1 MNIYFLV
8 EGKRTEKKVY
18 PKWLS
23 FLIPKLKRVNTH
35 NQIENNNYYI
45 FSANGFPSLLHNH
58 LPNSVSD
65 INEHSNF
72 DYFVICI
79 DGDDEGVENRRNEIT
94 DFMTENEIIL
104 NSETKI
110 EIIVQNKCFETWF
123 LGNPKLFKQNPQSES
138 MKEFNQFYNVK
149 TDDPELMEKPIDFD
163 ASTSIYHSKYLQEI
177 FWERNINYSKNNPTE
192 VIEEYFVNEL
202 IKRNEETG
210 HLKSF
215 KYFIDFC
222 SKIRKETEK

>member
-8 EGKRTEKKVY
+8 EGKKTEPKVY

-23 FLIPKLKRVNTH
+23 FLIPKLEKVSSPNKA
-35 NQIENNNYYI
+35 EKNNYYM

-58 LPNSVSD
+58 LPNSVLD
-65 INEHSNF
+65 INENNVF

-79 DGDDEGVENRRNEIT
+79 DADDEGVENRRNEIIN
-94 DFMTENEIIL
+94 FMKENKISL
-104 NSETKI
+104 NSDTKL

-123 LGNPKLFKQNPQSES
+123 LGNPKLFKQNPQSEI

-149 TDDPELMEKPIDFD
+149 TDDPELMEKPADFEG
-163 ASTSIYHSKYLQEI
+163 STSIYHSKYLQEI
-177 FWERNINYSKNNPTE
+177 FWERNISYSKNNPKG
-192 VIEEYFVNEL
+192 VIEEYFLNEL

-210 HLKSF
+210 HIKSF

-222 SKIRKETEK
+222 DKIRKETEK

>member
-23 FLIPKLKRVNTH
+23 FLIPKLKRVNFH
-35 NQIENNNYYI
+35 NEAEKNNYYM

-65 INEHSNF
+65 INESNNF

-79 DGDDEGVENRRNEIT
+79 DGDDEGVENRRDEIT
-94 DFMTENEIIL
+94 DFMKENEIIL
-104 NSETKI
+104 NSDTKL

-123 LGNPKLFKQNPQSES
+123 LGNPKLFKQNPQSET
-138 MKEFNQFYNVK
+138 MKEYNQFYNVK
-149 TDDPELMEKPIDFD
+149 TDDPELMEKPADFD

-177 FWERNINYSKNNPTE
+177 FWERNISYSKINPNE
-192 VIEEYFVNEL
+192 VVKEYFLNEL
-202 IKRNEETG
+202 IRRNQETG
-210 HLKSF
+210 HIKSF

>member
-23 FLIPKLKRVNTH
+23 FLIPKLERVNSH
-35 NQIENNNYYI
+35 NEVKENNYYM

-58 LPNSVSD
+58 LINSVSD
-65 INEHSNF
+65 INESNDF

-79 DGDDEGVENRRNEIT
+79 DADDEGVENRRHEII
-94 DFMTENEIIL
+94 DFMTENNIVL
-104 NSETKI
+104 NSDTKL

-123 LGNPKLFKQNPQSES
+123 LGNPKLFKQNPQSET

-149 TDDPELMEKPIDFD
+149 TEDPELMEKPADFT
-163 ASTSIYHSKYLQEI
+163 ASTSIFHSKYLQEI
-177 FWERNINYSKNNPTE
+177 FWERNISYSKINPNE
-192 VIEEYFVNEL
+192 VIEEYFLKEL

-210 HLKSF
+210 HIKSF